1 MDDIPVNAAGR
12 VRREQDFWGHHLPSV
27 EECVAEFHAG
37 PDPNTE
43 GMLQA
48 IGPARGARV
57 LDFACGTGVVS
68 AWLASRGAEVVGL
81 DPSSE
86 AISVAKEVCRGLAL
100 APTFVSSSVED
111 AEDLGGVFDAV
122 VGRYALHHTDVAATG
137 AALAKLVRAGGKA
150 AFVETF
156 ATNPLLRF
164 SRRHLIGRAG
174 IPRLG
179 TLDERPLGP
188 EDIRAL
194 REAFGQATTIVSEMR
209 FLRILD
215 RQVLHYRSPWASK
228 ACAFVDDVL
237 RRLPR
242 SASLSYH
249 QVVVLEKVP
258 R

>member
-1 MDDIPVNAAGR
+1 MDNIPARAGGR
-12 VRREQDFWGHHLPSV
+12 VRREQDFWGHHLPTV
-27 EECVAEFHAG
+27 EECVAAFHAG

-48 IGPARGARV
+48 IGSVGGARI

-68 AWLASRGAEVVGL
+68 AWLASRGADVVGL
-81 DPSSE
+81 DPSPD
-86 AISVAKEVCRGLAL
+86 AIAVANEVSQAL
-100 APTFVSSSVED
+100 SQPVAFVSRTVDD
-111 AEDLGGVFDAV
+111 AEDLGVFDAV

-137 AALAKLVRAGGKA
+137 AALAKLLRPGGKA

-164 SRRHLIGRAG
+164 SRRHLIGRPG

-188 EDIRAL
+188 ADLDAL
-194 REAFGQATTIVSEMR
+194 RHAFGRADTFVSEMR

-215 RQVLHYRSPWASK
+215 RQVLHYRFPRASR
-228 ACAFVDDVL
+228 ACAIVDEGL
-237 RRLPR
+237 GRLPR
-242 SASLSYH
+242 SACLSYH
-249 QVVVLEKVP
+249 QVVVLEKLD

>member
-1 MDDIPVNAAGR
+1 MDNLSANSDGR

-48 IGPARGARV
+48 IGPVGGTRI

-68 AWLASRGAEVVGL
+68 SWLASRGADVVGL
-81 DPSSE
+81 DPSPD
-86 AISVAKEVCRGLAL
+86 AIAVANELAQAL
-100 APTFVSSSVED
+100 SQPVTFVCKTVDD
-111 AEDLGGVFDAV
+111 AAGLGYFDAV
-122 VGRYALHHTDVAATG
+122 VGRYALHHTDVAVTG
-137 AALAKLVRAGGKA
+137 AALAKRLRPGGKA

-156 ATNPLLRF
+156 TTNPLLRY
-164 SRRHLIGRAG
+164 SRRHLIGRLG

-188 EDIRAL
+188 EDIDAL
-194 REAFGQATTIVSEMR
+194 RRAFGRAETVVSEMR

-215 RQVLHYRSPWASK
+215 RQVLHYRHPRVSRV
-228 ACAFVDDVL
+228 CGIIDEGL
-237 RRLPR
+237 NRIPR

-249 QVVVLEKVP
+249 QVVVLEKVVC
-258 R
+258 